1 MGTAWGLV
9 VLGAV
14 LVYLASRPMRARAS
28 SARTTP
34 PVPQQTPAA
43 QPSPIPAA
51 EAPRQ
56 RSEDT
61 ITPPWLDSLIGS
73 DASQPTVQD
82 PLDDA
87 ESIASVLR
95 LWLSEDA
102 K

>member
-9 VLGAV
+9 LLGAV
-14 LVYLASRPMRARAS
+14 LVYVASRPIRARAS
-28 SARTTP
+28 SSRAVATP
-34 PVPQQTPAA
+34 PPSAPPA
-43 QPSPIPAA
+43 QPKVSADKPS
-51 EAPRQ
+51 
-56 RSEDT
+56 RSRTEDT

-73 DASQPTVQD
+73 DTQPASQD

>member
-14 LVYLASRPMRARAS
+14 LVYFASRPMRARAS
-28 SARTTP
+28 SARTAP
-34 PVPQQTPAA
+34 PIVEPEPVVTQA
-43 QPSPIPAA
+43 PS
-51 EAPRQ
+51 APSRP
-56 RSEDT
+56 RSEDI

-73 DASQPTVQD
+73 DAHPAKQD